1 MSKEMNVL
9 GREFLYWVRK
19 KFDGL
24 KTDKHI
30 EEKALHHYRHITKNG
45 AVQPVAA
52 NPSVSVFLLLRL
64 NAEGSYIGSFSK

>member
-30 EEKALHHYRHITKNG
+30 EEKALHTTGTSPKMGPFNR
-45 AVQPVAA
+45 
-52 NPSVSVFLLLRL
+52 LRL
-64 NAEGSYIGSFSK
+64 TLRCQFSYCYASMPKVAIGSFSK